1 MNGVPIDENLNV
13 DVIVQETEGYN
24 GADMDYLCEKAKENA
39 IRRSIW
45 DASATRVITNEDF
58 EQAYNVI
65 KSSVLQSDREEMEKW
80 VKENRS

>member
-1 MNGVPIDENLNV
+1 
-13 DVIVQETEGYN
+13 
-24 GADMDYLCEKAKENA
+24 MDYLCEKAKENA